1 MLNSREE
8 TRLLTELS
16 VLELILK
23 IIFVIKI
30 RTEFK
35 KISIS
40 FDITISASVNCV
52 PMIE

>member
-8 TRLLTELS
+8 IRLLTELS
-16 VLELILK
+16 VLELIL

-35 KISIS
+35 KISVS
-40 FDITISASVNCV
+40 FDVTISESVNCV
-52 PMIE
+52 LMIE